1 MSKVRELK
9 VSKTSLLSYEGL
21 GATSPWE
28 DRGSRESYSILLSTA
43 AGGSMRRPPGATP
56 ELAVGALE
64 PEADHQC
71 RKQEVTGLC
80 CWGHGEDVLV
90 GSSEPWSPPFF
101 LPSSSAVC
109 HQHLQH
115 RRKLSVTPM
124 GSETFPSLRH
134 KGTDFLPQRADS
146 TDKQG
151 RLAASPRAFILRACK
166 IHSRR
171 SGNPG
176 AHPQTRAFQSGPCT
190 PRRTSQNIPC
200 SEHLWELLAPFSGRV
215 SLRKLVSRSMEHSQ
229 LLSLAGK
236 PVLGF

>member
-1 MSKVRELK
+1 MRSTWRRSSSDKGRSLVVRKVRELK

-28 DRGSRESYSILLSTA
+28 DQGRRESYSILLSTA

-109 HQHLQH
+109 HQNLQH
-115 RRKLSVTPM
+115 RWKSSVTPM
-124 GSETFPSLRH
+124 GSETFPSLRLSS
-134 KGTDFLPQRADS
+134 GMAQRH
-146 TDKQG
+146 
-151 RLAASPRAFILRACK
+151 R
-166 IHSRR
+166 
-171 SGNPG
+171 
-176 AHPQTRAFQSGPCT
+176 
-190 PRRTSQNIPC
+190 
-200 SEHLWELLAPFSGRV
+200 LLASE
-215 SLRKLVSRSMEHSQ
+215 SRQH
-229 LLSLAGK
+229 
-236 PVLGF
+236 

>member
-1 MSKVRELK
+1 MQE
-9 VSKTSLLSYEGL
+9 
-21 GATSPWE
+21 
-28 DRGSRESYSILLSTA
+28 
-43 AGGSMRRPPGATP
+43 AGGDWPLLLGTRGGCSGGEFR
-56 ELAVGALE
+56 ALE
-64 PEADHQC
+64 PSFLFAQF
-71 RKQEVTGLC
+71 LC
-80 CWGHGEDVLV
+80 
-90 GSSEPWSPPFF
+90 S
-101 LPSSSAVC
+101 LPSESPAQMEIEC
-109 HQHLQH
+109 HSHGL
-115 RRKLSVTPM
+115 RNIPLTPAQQWHW
-124 GSETFPSLRH
+124 H

-176 AHPQTRAFQSGPCT
+176 ACPQTRAFQSGPCT
-190 PRRTSQNIPC
+190 PRRRSQNIPC

-215 SLRKLVSRSMEHSQ
+215 SLRKLVFRSMEHSQ